1 MLALKILIYIIV
13 NCGFSRFAS
22 LKLYLFIQLLQCW
35 RSYSLRRVLMPN
47 TARAPRINEI
57 PAITSITI

>member
-1 MLALKILIYIIV
+1 MLVCILFSTFLKPNKKYILSLR
-13 NCGFSRFAS
+13 SRSNYPTSAV
-22 LKLYLFIQLLQCW
+22 LL
-35 RSYSLRRVLMPN
+35 SYSLRRVLMPN

>member
-1 MLALKILIYIIV
+1 MLVCILFSTFLKPNKKYI
-13 NCGFSRFAS
+13 SS
-22 LKLYLFIQLLQCW
+22 LRL
-35 RSYSLRRVLMPN
+35 RSNYPTSAVLEGYSLRRVLMPN

>member
-1 MLALKILIYIIV
+1 MLVCILFSTFLKPNKKSI
-13 NCGFSRFAS
+13 AS
-22 LKLYLFIQLLQCW
+22 LYLHSNYPTSAVLEG
-35 RSYSLRRVLMPN
+35 YSFLRVLMPN

>member
-1 MLALKILIYIIV
+1 MLVVYLSTFLKPNKKSIL
-13 NCGFSRFAS
+13 S
-22 LKLYLFIQLLQCW
+22 LCLRSNYPTSAVLL
-35 RSYSLRRVLMPN
+35 SYSFLRVLMPN

>member
-1 MLALKILIYIIV
+1 MLVVYLSTFLKPNKKYILSLR
-13 NCGFSRFAS
+13 SRSNYPTSAV
-22 LKLYLFIQLLQCW
+22 LEG
-35 RSYSLRRVLMPN
+35 YSLRRVLMPN

>member
-1 MLALKILIYIIV
+1 MLVVYLSTFLKPNKKYILWL
-13 NCGFSRFAS
+13 C
-22 LKLYLFIQLLQCW
+22 LYSNYPTSAVLEG
-35 RSYSLRRVLMPN
+35 YSLRRVLMPN

>member
-1 MLALKILIYIIV
+1 MLVVYLSTFLKPDKKYIL
-13 NCGFSRFAS
+13 S
-22 LKLYLFIQLLQCW
+22 LRL
-35 RSYSLRRVLMPN
+35 RSNYPTSAVLEGYSLRRVLMPN